1 MQGKDFMRESGQRS
15 NDGLLEEKR
24 DSINVTPSSKVTVTV
39 RSREIGKTGNKL
51 RRFRRKKLKKPS
63 KTLFEKIFHNL
74 KKFARVTL
82 STKGRKKESHSSF
95 DAASDQTITGNHK
108 VNTVNAEDN
117 TIVTKVVSDIT
128 FGENFNDRKHSLF
141 KNKRKD
147 ENESVSSD
155 FQQNAQNT
163 KIEEDNA
170 IDEKTLRHFDQLGS
184 RGKGRSLPL
193 DSWPGETENVER
205 VLKYKPSGFEKV
217 REINFFSEFSVAK
230 EGSDTS
236 IRSSDDS
243 QFKIVEFTHIF
254 LIAVGIS
261 VVFLFTSCEILHPL
275 HLFLAYVSSYFRL
288 TDSSG
293 VAYKAELIFQEAGPF
308 RHLRQPIG
316 YDNQHNQYWSNLD

>member
-15 NDGLLEEKR
+15 SDKLLEAKR
-24 DSINVTPSSKVTVTV
+24 DSVNVTPSSKVTVTV
-39 RSREIGKTGNKL
+39 RSREIGKTGENL
-51 RRFRRKKLKKPS
+51 RSFRRKRLKKPS

-82 STKGRKKESHSSF
+82 STKGRKKESHSRF
-95 DAASDQTITGNHK
+95 DAGSDQTITGNHNA
-108 VNTVNAEDN
+108 NTVNAKNN

-128 FGENFNDRKHSLF
+128 FGENFNDQKHSLF
-141 KNKRKD
+141 RNKGKD

-170 IDEKTLRHFDQLGS
+170 IEEKSLRQFDQVGS
-184 RGKGRSLPL
+184 RGKGRSLPF

-205 VLKYKPSGFEKV
+205 VLKYKPYGFEKV

-230 EGSDTS
+230 EGSDTA
-236 IRSSDDS
+236 IRSTDDS

-261 VVFLFTSCEILHPL
+261 VVFLFTSCEIRQPPDS
-275 HLFLAYVSSYFRL
+275 FLTYFSLYSRL
-288 TDSSG
+288 TDTTG
-293 VAYKAELIFQEAGPF
+293 VAY
-308 RHLRQPIG
+308 
-316 YDNQHNQYWSNLD
+316 

>member
-1 MQGKDFMRESGQRS
+1 MRESGQRG
-15 NDGLLEEKR
+15 NDGLLEAKR
-24 DSINVTPSSKVTVTV
+24 DSVNVTPSSKVTVTV

-51 RRFRRKKLKKPS
+51 RSFRRKKLKKPS

-108 VNTVNAEDN
+108 ANTVNAKDN

-128 FGENFNDRKHSLF
+128 FGENFNDRKHSLSR
-141 KNKRKD
+141 NKGKD

-184 RGKGRSLPL
+184 RGKGRSLPF

-205 VLKYKPSGFEKV
+205 VLKYKPSRFEKV

-275 HLFLAYVSSYFRL
+275 HLLLTYVSSYFRL

-293 VAYKAELIFQEAGPF
+293 VAYKAELIFQEARPF

-316 YDNQHNQYWSNLD
+316 YDNQHNQYWSNMD